1 MTWVLRENSR
11 KHPSQIIFSSDEGE
25 SWTRSKD
32 LPKWLLGDRH
42 TAKYLPDGRVFISF
56 RCYWPRNVD
65 QHKLQGDW
73 VAWVG
78 TYEDLIQGNDGELFM
93 RLQDN
98 TKGTDCAYPGVEVLP
113 DGTVVTTTYGHWA
126 KGESPFVMTIRLSF
140 QHKNQ

>member
-1 MTWVLRENSR
+1 
-11 KHPSQIIFSSDEGE
+11 
-25 SWTRSKD
+25 
-32 LPKWLLGDRH
+32 
-42 TAKYLPDGRVFISF
+42 
-56 RCYWPRNVD
+56 
-65 QHKLQGDW
+65 
-73 VAWVG
+73 
-78 TYEDLIQGNDGELFM
+78 M